1 MHIRG
6 KGAEKVTLIVT
17 LREVDVYRWPP
28 SMSRKPLQ
36 SPSHLCESLLSHFHA
51 SDPIRKAQF
60 LRYIPVIILPDQ
72 PV

>member
-6 KGAEKVTLIVT
+6 KGEEKVILIII
-17 LREVDVYRWPP
+17 LRVVDVYRWPP

-36 SPSHLCESLLSHFHA
+36 SSSHLCESLLSHFHA

-60 LRYIPVIILPDQ
+60 LRYIPVIIPPDQ